1 MPSSSESIL
10 NAGYIAPNTFMSKR
24 ETRRVIFDR
33 YREDTMF
40 DFLIHSNRTKK
51 SAQTEFGWFEHDY
64 LYTKATIS
72 GATGGGAGAEVQITV
87 TRPADDGDHQK
98 LAPGK
103 KWDLVMIDGKR
114 GWVQAIDKSNASS
127 GTFVFTVKPV
137 TSTGNFV
144 PSGGLIGDLAGSTIV
159 FFSNAKADGTTQPD
173 SMIRKPNRFYNY
185 TQIFATQFKVNGS
198 ASANEVEVEV
208 DGKPY
213 YYLQGIEDAANKHN
227 LDMEYA
233 YLLGEMSEGLTDDEN
248 GGEPVYLTRGL
259 EKFVDDFGNLLPYTT
274 TFDYDKMTVL
284 EKTLARERAAKNIM
298 LQNGINLNIDM
309 QRTIKDLVANNG
321 MNYAA
326 FGNGNANARHVDFG
340 FDAFRFSNRTYFM
353 KECEALNYEPVTGFS
368 GSPYPD
374 MGFAIPLDRV
384 KNPKPEG
391 DGDEYQDTISLRF
404 KQNDRTNR
412 FVKHW
417 TRDVTITNTDQ
428 LEFNHLS
435 EGGLEMVGLNAY
447 VKIHK

>member
-10 NAGYIAPNTFMSKR
+10 SAGYIAPNSFLSKR
-24 ETRRVIFDR
+24 ETRRTIFDR
-33 YREDTMF
+33 YREDTLF
-40 DFLIHSNRTKK
+40 DFLIHSNRTLK
-51 SAQTEFGWFEHDY
+51 SAQTEFGWFEDDY

-72 GATGGGAGAEVQITV
+72 GATGGGAGANVVITI
-87 TRPADDGDHQK
+87 TRPAGDGDHQK

-103 KWDLVMIDGKR
+103 KWDLVLIDGKR
-114 GWVQAIDKSNASS
+114 GWVQAVDKSNAST

-137 TSTGNFV
+137 TSAGNFV
-144 PSGGLIGDLAGSTIV
+144 PASGLIGDLAGKTIV
-159 FFSNAKADGTTQPD
+159 FFSNGKADGTGQPE
-173 SMIRKPNRFYNY
+173 SMVRKPNRYYNY
-185 TQIFATQFKVNGS
+185 TQIFATQFAVDGS
-198 ASANEVEVEV
+198 ESANEVEVEV

-213 YYLQGIEDAANKHN
+213 FYLKGVEDAANKHN

-233 YLLGEMSEGLTDDEN
+233 WLLGEMSEGLTDDEN
-248 GGEPVYLTRGL
+248 GGKAVHLTRGL
-259 EKFVDDFGNLLPYTT
+259 EKYVDDFGNKLPYTT
-274 TFDYDKMTVL
+274 AFDYDKMTAL

-309 QRTIKDLVANNG
+309 QKSVKDLVANNG

-326 FGNGNANARHVDFG
+326 FGNGNSLARHVDFG

-384 KNPKPEG
+384 KNSSTDSDEPE
-391 DGDEYQDTISLRF
+391 YLDTISLRF
-404 KQNDRTNR
+404 KQNDRINR

-417 TRDVTITNTDQ
+417 TRDVTTTNIDQ

-435 EGGLEMVGLNAY
+435 EAGLQMVGLNAY